1 MTWSKHLK
9 SAVLFGGKQ
18 VDSSHGDYM
27 RGTQPRPA
35 GRALVISTGTGWLL
49 DVSSSDSITRV
60 ATGLDQFS
68 HSFYLVPEEH
78 DVLL

>member
-1 MTWSKHLK
+1 
-9 SAVLFGGKQ
+9 
-18 VDSSHGDYM
+18 M